1 MDKLFY
7 NTWFIKG
14 ISVLIA
20 ILLFLMV
27 NADNV
32 NNQPGGIPGITN
44 GLRVMEEVDV
54 TVYYD
59 DDRHVLTQA
68 PEPVQV
74 TLRGPQSVLTYLQLA
89 NPRFEF
95 YVDLRGKEAGVY
107 YERVH
112 HRGFS
117 PDLSVSVVP
126 STVRVTIQEKQTVSF
141 PVEVELINQGEIED
155 GYSLGTPTV
164 TPSNVDITAAQGIVE
179 QIASVRATVDVSG
192 RNATFQEATGLVV
205 LDQYGNEINVTTNP
219 PVVDVTV
226 PITSPYKEVPIRID
240 REGELRAGLAIEN
253 ITAQPSHITI
263 YGPASVINNISF
275 IDGIAINLSQING
288 DTALTYSV
296 PVPEGVERV
305 EPETVT
311 INIDVTEE
319 EQRDFA
325 DFAIGIVGRSEDK
338 VYEFIDPEEGTI
350 DIAILGSATHLSRI
364 ERNDLQLYIDVEGL
378 PDGEHTVPL
387 QFNGPQNVRA
397 TLERSNVRILIS
409 DDSPTEGET
418 GDNGESPAT
427 EDEEE
432 DSEAETT

>member
-1 MDKLFY
+1 M
-7 NTWFIKG
+7 
-14 ISVLIA
+14 LIA

-44 GLRVMEEVDV
+44 SSRVMEEVDV
-54 TVYYD
+54 AVYYD
-59 DDRHVLTQA
+59 DEFHVLTQA

-95 YVDLRGKEAGVY
+95 YVDLRGKEPGVY
-107 YERVH
+107 YERVL

-117 PDLSVSVVP
+117 PDISVSVVP

-141 PVEVELINQGEIED
+141 PVEVELINQGDIDE
-155 GYSLGTPTV
+155 GYTLGTATV
-164 TPSNVDITAAQGIVE
+164 SPSNVDITAARGIVE

-192 RNATFQEATGLVV
+192 RNETFQEATGLVV
-205 LDQYGNEINVTTNP
+205 LDQYGNEINVTTDP

-240 REGELRAGLAIEN
+240 REGELRPGLAIE
-253 ITAQPSHITI
+253 TVTSQPSHVTI
-263 YGPASVINNISF
+263 YGPASVINSISF
-275 IDGIAINLSQING
+275 IEGISINLSQING
-288 DTALTYSV
+288 DTSLTYSV

-311 INIDVTEE
+311 INIDVSEE
-319 EQRDFA
+319 EQREFNDFSI
-325 DFAIGIVGRSEDK
+325 DIIGRSDDNT
-338 VYEFIDPEEGTI
+338 YTIINPEEGFVGITI
-350 DIAILGSATHLSRI
+350 FGSASQLSRVD
-364 ERNDLQLYIDVEGL
+364 RSDLQLYIDVEGL
-378 PDGEHTVPL
+378 PEGEHTVPL
-387 QFNGPQNVRA
+387 QFNGPQNIRA
-397 TLERSNVRILIS
+397 VLERSNIRILIS
-409 DDSPTEGET
+409 DDSTAEGESEN
-418 GDNGESPAT
+418 NGGPPAST

-432 DSEAETT
+432 TEEDTT